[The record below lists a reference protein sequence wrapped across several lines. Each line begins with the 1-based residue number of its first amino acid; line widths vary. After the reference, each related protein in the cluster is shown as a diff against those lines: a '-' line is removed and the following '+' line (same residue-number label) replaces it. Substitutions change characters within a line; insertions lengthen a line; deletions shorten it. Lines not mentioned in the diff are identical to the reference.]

1 MERFAEVAMHLSRV
15 QGTFTYLIP
24 PALTHVLA
32 PGHLVVVP
40 FGPRRAQG
48 IVLRRTAE
56 SPVAE
61 TRPIESLVDA
71 QPVLTSAQLALADW
85 LQRTTRAP
93 SGQRAPRLANAWR

>member
-1 MERFAEVAMHLSRV
+1 MQPFAEVALHLARV
-15 QGTFTYLIP
+15 QGTFTYLVP

-48 IVLRRTAE
+48 VVLRRPAA
-56 SPVAE
+56 SPVAQ
-61 TRPIESLVDA
+61 TRPVELWVGA

-93 SGQRAPRLANAWR
+93 LGECLAL